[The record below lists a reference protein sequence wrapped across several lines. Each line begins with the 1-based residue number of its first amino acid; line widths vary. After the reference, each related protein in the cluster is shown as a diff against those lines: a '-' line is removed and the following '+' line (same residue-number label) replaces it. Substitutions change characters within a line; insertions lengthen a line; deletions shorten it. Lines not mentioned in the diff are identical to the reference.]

1 MICTFCG
8 YASEKIYIKNMYVAS
23 SFWIKICD
31 PPSFLYFLPFVA
43 VSLTNPFKDFL
54 VSFLHGNAP
63 FVHVATMVA
72 KNLAKVLIKMAA
84 FHAVI

>member
-1 MICTFCG
+1 MLLAI
-8 YASEKIYIKNMYVAS
+8 
-23 SFWIKICD
+23 
-31 PPSFLYFLPFVA
+31 VA

-63 FVHVATMVA
+63 FVHVTTMVA
-72 KNLAKVLIKMAA
+72 KNLAKVLNIKMAA

>member
-1 MICTFCG
+1 MLLAI
-8 YASEKIYIKNMYVAS
+8 
-23 SFWIKICD
+23 
-31 PPSFLYFLPFVA
+31 VA

-72 KNLAKVLIKMAA
+72 KNLAKVSRCYLDPPFLGYHTPKLQPCNRIQSCPSKIPRLFTDLALA
-84 FHAVI
+84 E

>member
-1 MICTFCG
+1 MLLAI
-8 YASEKIYIKNMYVAS
+8 
-23 SFWIKICD
+23 
-31 PPSFLYFLPFVA
+31 VA

-54 VSFLHGNAP
+54 VSFLHAGNAP

>member
-1 MICTFCG
+1 MLLAI
-8 YASEKIYIKNMYVAS
+8 VA
-23 SFWIKICD
+23 
-31 PPSFLYFLPFVA
+31 A
-43 VSLTNPFKDFL
+43 SLTNPFKDFL

>member
-1 MICTFCG
+1 MLLAI
-8 YASEKIYIKNMYVAS
+8 
-23 SFWIKICD
+23 
-31 PPSFLYFLPFVA
+31 VA

-84 FHAVI
+84 FHAVIKIHHFLVITHLNYNHATGFRVAPQKFPDFN